1 MKLIVLDFAIGE
13 VYIYSYDA
21 NKLNPEEVVD
31 ENGVYVLNNNC
42 EYMVVDELKI
52 NIK

>member
-13 VYIYSYDA
+13 VYVYSYDA
-21 NKLNPEEVVD
+21 NKLKPEEVVD